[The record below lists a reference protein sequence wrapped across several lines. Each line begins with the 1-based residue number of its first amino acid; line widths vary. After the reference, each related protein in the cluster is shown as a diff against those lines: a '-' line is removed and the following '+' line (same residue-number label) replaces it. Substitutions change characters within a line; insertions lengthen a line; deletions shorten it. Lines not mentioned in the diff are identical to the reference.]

1 MTKLLRTLLM
11 VLMLVAPL
19 VLAAC
24 SEKGGTVTGEA
35 GDPADVDE
43 VVEITTS
50 DQLRFTPDAIEVE
63 AGQTIE
69 FQITNDATGE
79 HEFVLGAAHDHE
91 PGMMHSDPSSTGP
104 IAPGETAS
112 VYWSFP
118 EAGTVTFACYI
129 AGHNEQ
135 GMTGTINVSG

>member
-1 MTKLLRTLLM
+1 MTDFARALFAALM
-11 VLMLVAPL
+11 IVALV
-19 VLAAC
+19 VFAAC
-24 SEKGGTVTGEA
+24 SEEGTVTGEA

-43 VVEITTS
+43 IVEITTS
-50 DQLRFTPDAIEVE
+50 DQLRFTPDAIEVD

-69 FQITNDATGE
+69 FRITNAATGE
-79 HEFVLGAAHDHE
+79 HEFVLGPAHDHE
-91 PGMMHSDPSSTGP
+91 AGMQHSGPTSTGTT
-104 IAPGETAS
+104 APGKIAT
-112 VYWSFP
+112 VYWTFP

>member
-1 MTKLLRTLLM
+1 MIVVVM
-11 VLMLVAPL
+11 

-24 SEKGGTVTGEA
+24 SEEGIVTGEP

-50 DQLRFTPDAIEVE
+50 DQLRFTPDVIDVAP
-63 AGQTIE
+63 GQTIE
-69 FQITNDATGE
+69 FRITNAATGE
-79 HEFVLGAAHDHE
+79 HEFVLGAGHMHE
-91 PGMMHSDPSSTGP
+91 AGMQHSDSGSTGTL
-104 IAPGETAS
+104 APGKMAT
-112 VYWSFP
+112 VYWTFP

-135 GMTGTINVSG
+135 GMTGTITVSG

>member
-1 MTKLLRTLLM
+1 MTKLPRTLCVALM
-11 VLMLVAPL
+11 IVALV

-24 SEKGGTVTGEA
+24 SEEGTVTGEP

-50 DQLRFTPDAIEVE
+50 DQLRFTPDVIEVA

-69 FQITNDATGE
+69 FRVTNAATGE
-79 HEFVLGAAHDHE
+79 HEFVLGASHDHE
-91 PGMMHSDPSSTGP
+91 PGMQHSGQSSTGT
-104 IAPGETAS
+104 IAPGKMTT
-112 VYWSFP
+112 VYWTFP

>member
-1 MTKLLRTLLM
+1 MALM
-11 VLMLVAPL
+11 IVALVTP
-19 VLAAC
+19 AAC
-24 SEKGGTVTGEA
+24 SDEGGGTVTGEP
-35 GDPADVDE
+35 GDSAAVDE

-50 DQLRFTPDAIEVE
+50 DQLRFTPDVIDVE

-91 PGMMHSDPSSTGP
+91 AGMQHSDPSSTSP

-118 EAGTVTFACYI
+118 EAGSVTFACYI

>member
-1 MTKLLRTLLM
+1 MTNLPRMLRAALII
-11 VLMLVAPL
+11 VALV
-19 VLAAC
+19 VLASC
-24 SEKGGTVTGEA
+24 SEEGTVTGEP

-43 VVEITTS
+43 LVEITTS
-50 DQLRFTPDAIEVE
+50 DQLRFTPDAIEVA

-69 FQITNDATGE
+69 FRITNAATGE
-79 HEFVLGAAHDHE
+79 HEFVLGPAHDHE
-91 PGMMHSDPSSTGP
+91 AGMVHSDPSSTGT
-104 IAPGETAS
+104 IAPGKTAI
-112 VYWSFP
+112 VYWTFP